1 VTASRIA
8 WLVVTPI
15 WFAGATACAGGQR
28 APDAPERG
36 PDVVIP
42 QVTEEQAEKSENTP
56 APPTGARDPVAS
68 AETSYDDDS
77 SGEEADPWGAY
88 GSSGQRGGPDCDRAA
103 ICCFQMYQR
112 MKDPSVM
119 RVCGSLRSAPSSI
132 CSSVLS
138 SFQQAAPSLGVQ
150 CP

>member
-1 VTASRIA
+1 VTPSPIATLASTLT
-8 WLVVTPI
+8 WLVC
-15 WFAGATACAGGQR
+15 ATACAGGQR
-28 APDAPERG
+28 PADAPERG

-42 QVTEEQAEKSENTP
+42 QVTEEQAEKSESTP
-56 APPTGARDPVAS
+56 VPPSGVREPVAS
-68 AETSYDDDS
+68 AETSYEDDS
-77 SGEEADPWGAY
+77 EEGDPWGAY
-88 GSSGQRGGPDCDRAA
+88 GTSGQRGGPDCDRAA
-103 ICCFQMYQR
+103 NCCFQMYQR
-112 MKDPSVM
+112 MKDPSVL